1 MTEPQTGRGRA
12 KLVLIAVIFIAPLL
26 FAAWMYY
33 GNQVWQPAGR
43 TNHGTLLEPIVNLN
57 EAPGS
62 EGLKRLTDTTEG
74 RWVMIL
80 SEDGA
85 CQEACQ
91 DALYRMRQSR
101 LMLGNDMTRVA
112 RIFLH
117 GDIRPD
123 TVWLD
128 GEHPGLI
135 TISNEGLSGMLKR
148 KKPQDSG
155 SGGLFLVD
163 PLGNLVMYFAPDLA
177 PEDMV
182 SDIEHL
188 LELSRI
194 G

>member
-1 MTEPQTGRGRA
+1 MTEPQAGRGRG
-12 KLVLIAVIFIAPLL
+12 KLLLIAIIFIAPLL

-33 GNQVWQPAGR
+33 GNQGWQPAGR
-43 TNHGTLLEPIVNLN
+43 TNHGVLLEPIVNLN
-57 EAPGS
+57 EAPGLDS
-62 EGLKRLTDTTEG
+62 LWQLTDTEG

-80 SEDGA
+80 GEAGA
-85 CQEACQ
+85 CGGACR

-101 LMLGNDMTRVA
+101 LMLGNDMSRVA

-135 TISNEGLSGMLKR
+135 TISNEGLSGMLNR
-148 KKPQDSG
+148 KKPQGSG
-155 SGGLFLVD
+155 SGGLYLVD

>member
-1 MTEPQTGRGRA
+1 MTERQAGQGRA
-12 KLVLIAVIFIAPLL
+12 KLGLIAFIFIAPLVV
-26 FAAWMYY
+26 AAWMYY
-33 GNQVWQPAGR
+33 GNQGWQPVGR
-43 TNHGTLLEPIVNLN
+43 TNHGVLLEPIVNLN
-57 EAPGS
+57 EAPRPDS
-62 EGLKRLTDTTEG
+62 LWQLTDTEG

-80 SEDGA
+80 REGGA
-85 CQEACQ
+85 CQEACR

-117 GDIRPD
+117 GDIGPD

-135 TISNEGLSGMLKR
+135 TINNEGLSGMLNR
-148 KKPQDSG
+148 KKPQGSG
-155 SGGLFLVD
+155 SGGLYLVD